1 MDGDYYE
8 CVKISYKT
16 LNVFEEM
23 YNNKKEEIMKIII
36 NNIKEKYNIDINTM
50 ELLYNNTSDNNK
62 FLVDPTNN
70 IRQIF

>member
-36 NNIKEKYNIDINTM
+36 NNIKEKYNIDINTNGTTSC
-50 ELLYNNTSDNNK
+50 NNTSTDNNK
-62 FLVDPTNN
+62 CSN
-70 IRQIF
+70 

>member
-36 NNIKEKYNIDINTM
+36 NNIKEKYNIDINT
-50 ELLYNNTSDNNK
+50 NGTT
-62 FLVDPTNN
+62 VV
-70 IRQIF
+70 